1 MLEIEEKK
9 HHLRNFSII
18 CAIGLLI
25 LIIYVLY
32 TSRPLDEITDY
43 QVYVETLN
51 D

>member
-32 TSRPLDEITDY
+32 TSCLLYTSITC
-43 QVYVETLN
+43 VVVKFLTI
-51 D
+51 